1 MLENHTVTVFWG
13 SPWYL
18 MNPSDWSENWM
29 GCCPELSKGLR
40 LEAAGVWVPS
50 SRASSDLLLS
60 GETDNFTCSSHLS
73 GMALALGRL
82 ALLNRLLRRVEALGG
97 S

>member
-1 MLENHTVTVFWG
+1 
-13 SPWYL
+13 
-18 MNPSDWSENWM
+18 M
-29 GCCPELSKGLR
+29 GVS
-40 LEAAGVWVPS
+40 S
-50 SRASSDLLLS
+50 SRASLDLLLS